1 MAPQQGRVCGQ
12 IDKIVANPL
21 RPISARFAVLPAQ
34 GLSLS
39 QSKARPPIL
48 VPSNDP
54 DTREG

>member
-1 MAPQQGRVCGQ
+1 MGVPADP
-12 IDKIVANPL
+12 INKIVANPL
-21 RPISARFAVLPAQ
+21 RPISVCFAVSPAN
-34 GLSLS
+34 GRPLS

>member
-1 MAPQQGRVCGQ
+1 LTGYT
-12 IDKIVANPL
+12 DKIVANPL
-21 RPISARFAVLPAQ
+21 RPISACFAVSPAN

-54 DTREG
+54 VAREG